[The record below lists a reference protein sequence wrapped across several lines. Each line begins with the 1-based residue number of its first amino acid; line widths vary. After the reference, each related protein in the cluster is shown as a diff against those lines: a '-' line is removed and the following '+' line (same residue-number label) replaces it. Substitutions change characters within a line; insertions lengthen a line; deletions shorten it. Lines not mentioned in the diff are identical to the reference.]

1 MVGSPQ
7 VPLEMRRGSMALSAA
22 MQAGV
27 EEVVGFVPVIGTG
40 EVLLEA
46 HFPVNFVGQPAIYG
60 GGSLRDPGPHVEP
73 PVLGESPTLADE
85 LGLVDGSFPTWN
97 VGVARWRTAID
108 DATTLYVGAV
118 FAIVVTG
125 NPGQFS
131 TVNWTVRGSA
141 LRNPL

>member
-7 VPLEMRRGSMALSAA
+7 VPLEVRRGSLALSAA

-27 EEVVGFVPVIGTG
+27 DEVVGFVPVIGIG

-60 GGSLRDPGPHVEP
+60 GGALRDPGPHVVQP
-73 PVLGESPTLADE
+73 TLADTPTLADE

-97 VGVARWRTAID
+97 VGVARWRTVTD

-118 FAIVVTG
+118 FVIVVTG

-131 TVNWTVRGSA
+131 TVNWTVRGPA